1 MRLPRLSVPALL
13 ACGLVCGGMAALSGC
28 AAVTAVFSGDADSGS
43 EQEVRGDI
51 SPSVLAL
58 GDCLNAVSG
67 SLLAGIDGVPCT
79 DNHDWEVY
87 FQIQV
92 SAAADGSFPGAA
104 VIVAAA
110 EEACA
115 AEFPEFLGLG
125 SGLGTDD
132 TAEDATA
139 AFGYTYLTPL
149 ESEWSENDS
158 HLVSCLIGDMNG
170 QVTGSLAG
178 AGASATAAG

>member
-1 MRLPRLSVPALL
+1 VRLTRLSVPALL
-13 ACGLVCGGMAALSGC
+13 ACGLFCGGMVVLSGC
-28 AAVTAVFSGDADSGS
+28 SVFSGDADTSRD
-43 EQEVRGDI
+43 EEVRGDL
-51 SPSVLAL
+51 SPSALAL

-79 DNHDWEVY
+79 DSHDWEVY

-92 SAAADGSFPGAA
+92 SAAADGSFPGAG

-115 AEFPEFLGLG
+115 GEFPEFLGLA

-132 TAEDATA
+132 GVAEDATTS
-139 AFGYTYLTPL
+139 FGYTYLTPL
-149 ESEWSENDS
+149 ESEWSVNDA

-178 AGASATAAG
+178 AGAPATAAG

>member
-1 MRLPRLSVPALL
+1 MT
-13 ACGLVCGGMAALSGC
+13 ALSGC
-28 AAVTAVFSGDADSGS
+28 AAVTAVFSGDADADPGS
-43 EQEVRGDI
+43 DKEVRGDL
-51 SPSVLAL
+51 SPSDLAL

-79 DNHDWEVY
+79 DSHDWEVY

-92 SAAADGSFPGAA
+92 GAASDGTFPGAG

-115 AEFPEFLGLG
+115 AEFPEFLGLT

-132 TAEDATA
+132 GTAEDATA

-178 AGASATAAG
+178 AGASAAAAG